1 MSASDLFVVGEERGK
16 LASLRYRVAVI
27 EILRFLKHFYSYKE
41 LSNIAG
47 VNDTTLCR
55 YIKGAMLPSM
65 GQAKSIWDN
74 ISSKI
79 SILKYVFKRTGV
91 GLSKPDIPSILSE
104 PVVLRV
110 LASKLYLELTG
121 KRITYIVTKNSP
133 ILSLATSL
141 SLIMDK
147 PLILV
152 SEGAPLT
159 TDYIVEKVV
168 EYPDGIRVFFIP
180 KRPTRKREDVVVVWD
195 IAKSPNEV
203 KTLVLGLS
211 KAKMD
216 VRLFVSFVSMFPTSK
231 LEDVVEYKYF
241 IRISGD
247 KIIIGDDR
255 TTG

>member
-1 MSASDLFVVGEERGK
+1 MIVAGEERGK

-41 LSNIAG
+41 LSSIAE

-55 YIKGAMLPSM
+55 YIKGAMLPSI
-65 GQAKSIWDN
+65 GQARSIWDN

-79 SILKYVFKRTGV
+79 NILEYVFKNTGI
-91 GLSKPDIPSILSE
+91 GQSMLDIPSILSE
-104 PVVLRV
+104 PMVLRV

-121 KRITYIVTKNSP
+121 KRITHIVTKNSP

-147 PLILV
+147 PLILI
-152 SEGAPLT
+152 SEGMPLT
-159 TDYIVEKVV
+159 TDYIVEKIV
-168 EYPDGIRVFFIP
+168 EQPNTIRVFFIP
-180 KRPTRKREDVVVVWD
+180 KRPTRRREDVVVIWD

-216 VRLFVSFVSMFPTSK
+216 VRLFVSFVSMFPANK
-231 LEDVVEYKYF
+231 LGDVVEYKYF

-247 KIIIGDDR
+247 KVIIGDDR
-255 TTG
+255 TTV